1 MKSDTAKTL
10 RAFLIELAIY
20 ALLVVGYF
28 FLVLHFLGGWLQQ
41 LEVHHRN
48 TYGGVV
54 HLLLTRPAVVL
65 WEVVNPFFLP
75 LPRRPGLNTVF
86 SIFPG
91 PHNPVHLL
99 IPRFL
104 LRIPAR

>member
-28 FLVLHFLGGWLQQ
+28 FLVLHFLGGWLHQ

-48 TYGGVV
+48 TYGGVAI
-54 HLLLTRPAVVL
+54 LLIIGQAVVL
-65 WEVVNPFFLP
+65 ENVTTL
-75 LPRRPGLNTVF
+75 
-86 SIFPG
+86 
-91 PHNPVHLL
+91 
-99 IPRFL
+99 L
-104 LRIPAR
+104 LRLIRGRSE